1 MKIFLDSEFTGL
13 HQNTTLISLA
23 LIDEND
29 RYFYAEFIDYDRNQV
44 DGWLKENVLY
54 NLILPYLS
62 NFHDTNEIKPSLEP
76 YIYICDENMSV
87 EISSTTDIIKTEL
100 EKWLSIYNNIEI
112 WSDCLSYDWMLFN
125 QLWGHA
131 FNLPK
136 NIYYIP
142 FDLSTYFKVK
152 GIDPDINREQ
162 FAKLQSDKKH
172 NALWDAKVIKAC
184 YNKLSGCLI

>member
-13 HQNTTLISLA
+13 HQNSTLISLA

-29 RYFYAEFIDYDRNQV
+29 RYFYAEFIDYDKSQV
-44 DGWLKENVLY
+44 NDWIKENVISS
-54 NLILPYLS
+54 LILS
-62 NFHDTNEIKPSLEP
+62 QEITNYDDGSIEML
-76 YIYICDENMSV
+76 
-87 EISSTTDIIKTEL
+87 STTDIIKTEL

-112 WSDCLSYDWMLFN
+112 WSDCLSYDWVLFN

-142 FDLSTYFKVK
+142 FDISTYFKIK

-162 FAKLQSDKKH
+162 FVDLSSYNRNKH
-172 NALWDAKVIKAC
+172 NSLHDAIVIKTC
-184 YNKLSGCLI
+184 YDKLSQNRKLI